1 MHGNLRDRRA
11 EVGNLTDACIKH
23 RLAEHVSRQ
32 GVRACPCDAE
42 CQLSVA
48 NECDAESQLSVAN
61 KCDAA
66 CQFSVA
72 NTCDGKR
79 QLPVVSCQPKCC
91 SEAGHRVFVSLFL
104 WGGPPPQLR
113 CMCDSAPRHYELVA
127 VPKRREGA
135 GTSTSSSSRAEAFT
149 ALTGMTPSHIGC
161 GRIRRGLG

>member
-66 CQFSVA
+66 CQLSVA

-79 QLPVVSCQPKCC
+79 QLPTAVLLGGRPQSFRFTRPL
-91 SEAGHRVFVSLFL
+91 G
-104 WGGPPPQLR
+104 GGPPPQLR
-113 CMCDSAPRHYELVA
+113 CMCDSAPRHYQLVA
-127 VPKRREGA
+127 LPKRREGT

-161 GRIRRGLG
+161 GRIRRGVG